1 MNQEKN
7 DAILTSDSFLRE
19 ISMADES
26 SLKSCAYYLVRYV
39 PHAEREEFL
48 NIGLLLHSPEEQF
61 LDCLITRD
69 LRRVKRFHPQAD
81 LELLRGLQGY
91 FEQQIQQHED
101 NLPGFLE
108 GMQQSFSHVIQIAPE
123 RPVLAAEPQPLLQ
136 ELFERLVGKNQADF
150 PAADTRMRIKQ
161 HLVGA
166 LRRAGVWGDQRFEKR
181 IPAEP
186 LTHPGDPFHFDF
198 GYRPLMAAGK
208 PNGHLKLIHALSLH
222 RDHELA
228 SVLSLTMGY
237 IRAQQPAELTAIIE
251 AWPAPGDKTAGHSYR
266 ILHDAEIAVRPLTEL
281 DAFATSIRLELAQ
294 GASAAI

>member
-1 MNQEKN
+1 
-7 DAILTSDSFLRE
+7 
-19 ISMADES
+19 MADEG
-26 SLKSCAYYLVRYV
+26 SLKSCSYYLVRYV

-48 NIGLLLHSPEEQF
+48 NTGLLLHSAGEQF
-61 LDCLITRD
+61 LDCLFTRD

-81 LELLRGLQGY
+81 LEFLRDLQGY

-101 NLPGFLE
+101 NLQGFLD
-108 GMQQSFSHVIQIAPE
+108 GMQQSLSHLIQLAPE
-123 RPVLAAEPQPLLQ
+123 RPVLAAEPRTQLQ
-136 ELFERLVGKNQADF
+136 ELFERLVGKRQADF

-161 HLVGA
+161 GLVEA
-166 LRRAGVWGDQRFEKR
+166 LRRARVFNEKRFEKR

-208 PNGHLKLIHALSLH
+208 PNGHLKLIHALSLR

-237 IRAQQPAELTAIIE
+237 VRSKQPAELTAIIE
-251 AWPAPGDKTAGHSYR
+251 GWPARGDKTAGHSYR
-266 ILHDAEIAVRPLTEL
+266 ILKDAEIAMWPLVEV
-281 DAFATSIRLELAQ
+281 DAFAKSIRNELVLSAP
-294 GASAAI
+294 AAI